1 MAGGFAL
8 AMAGIGL
15 PLVEPGIAVSV
26 LVIGVLVVAAVRLP
40 LAPSM
45 LLVGSFAVLHGHSHG
60 PGISGDLLTFSLGF
74 VAATTLLHGAGLGLG
89 RLLSGH
95 RLMLPRGLGGVGAGI
110 GLGLLGGL
118 AWDRQR
124 VGAGKGVS

>member
-1 MAGGFAL
+1 MAGGLAL

-45 LLVGSFAVLHGHSHG
+45 LLVGSFAVLPGHSHG

-74 VAATTLLHGAGLGLG
+74 VASTTLLHGAALGLG

-95 RLMLPRGLGGVGAGI
+95 PPIPHLGPGGGAAGVG
-110 GLGLLGGL
+110 LVFRGG
-118 AWDRQR
+118 
-124 VGAGKGVS
+124 